1 MQHLAMRKITISL
14 PGDLVEFADRIA
26 EKTHTSRSQV
36 IGQVL
41 AELQTREQVRLAEE
55 GYRFYASEA
64 AEFAEASARAAIEAL
79 AVSIAGENDHDGQ
92 AW

>member
-1 MQHLAMRKITISL
+1 MQNLAMRKITISL

-26 EKTHTSRSQV
+26 DKTHTSRSQV

-41 AELQTREQVRLAEE
+41 AELQTREQARLAEE
-55 GYRFYASEA
+55 GYRFYATEA
-64 AEFAEASARAAIEAL
+64 AEFAETSGRAAAEAL
-79 AVSIAGENDHDGQ
+79 ALSTTGENDHGGQ